1 VRKLAL
7 NSVVLSLGAY
17 ISQIANVVLYVFAA
31 RDFGPTLFGSLAAL
45 IGIAI
50 VIASFADFGINGVT
64 TRALARDPNSIQP
77 FIRTLT
83 AKLAIGVL
91 LGALWAVATVL
102 TMNGSTLFVA
112 TFSMS
117 TYVVLLIVMGTL
129 TVPFRAA
136 ESMAI
141 VGLVSSVEK
150 CSALGAWMLM
160 HAVTGSNPALLPVA
174 LAVGCGIAA
183 LCAIAVLPKR
193 FRSIGR
199 ISPQEMVN
207 LWRSSFSFG
216 MVGVAAQILRAD
228 VAIVGSV
235 AGSYAAGVYA
245 APARLANF
253 LTVVPASFSAAVF
266 PRLAGGLDRQSVRK
280 QALIGGSLVLLVM
293 AIGLLVLGIAA
304 PVAVPIALGR
314 AYSSSVDVFRVYLIV
329 VLVNSVNQPLLA
341 FLQAEGHERYA
352 ARAIVASAIFG
363 LGAIAIGARID
374 GGVGAACGGI
384 VLQTIQLILMGNKT
398 IHATRASV
406 PIHAT
411 TELTDDGL
419 SIQLLPGAADSQED
433 R

>member
-31 RDFGPTLFGSLAAL
+31 RDFGPSLFGSLTAS

-50 VIASFADFGINGVT
+50 VVASFADFGINGVT
-64 TRALARDPNSIQP
+64 TRALARDPTSIQP
-77 FIRTLT
+77 FTRTLT
-83 AKLAIGVL
+83 AKLAIGVIL
-91 LGALWAVATVL
+91 AGLWAVATVL
-102 TMNGSTLFVA
+102 TMNRSALFVA
-112 TFSMS
+112 LLLMS

-150 CSALGAWMLM
+150 CSALGAWIALRPL
-160 HAVTGSNPALLPVA
+160 TGVNPDLLPLA
-174 LAVGCGIAA
+174 LAAGCGVAV
-183 LCAIAVLPKR
+183 LCAFAFLPKR

-199 ISPQEMVN
+199 TSAREIVD

-253 LTVVPASFSAAVF
+253 LTVIPSSFSAAVF
-266 PRLAGGLDRQSVRK
+266 PRLSGGLDRQSVRK
-280 QALIGGSLVLLVM
+280 EAVVGGTVVVLVM
-293 AIGLLVLGIAA
+293 AVGLFILGIAA
-304 PVAVPIALGR
+304 PVAVPLALGR
-314 AYSSSVDVFRVYLIV
+314 AYSSSADVFRVYLIV
-329 VLVNSVNQPLLA
+329 ILINSVNQPLLA

-352 ARAIVASAIFG
+352 ARAIIASVIVG
-363 LGAIAIGARID
+363 LGAIAIGAEID

-384 VLQTIQLILMGNKT
+384 VLQTIQLLLLGHKT
-398 IHATRASV
+398 IQEAGSSV
-406 PIHAT
+406 AIRAT
-411 TELTDDGL
+411 TELTDAGL
-419 SIQLLPGAADSQED
+419 SIQLLPDAVDSHADQ
-433 R
+433 